1 MSKRFKKVYC
11 EISGAC
17 NLTCNFCPLTDKPRG
32 MMSRELFC
40 KIAQEAAPLTEQF
53 YLHLMGEPLLHP
65 DFEFFIDECAKHQ
78 LPVHLVTNGT
88 LITPA
93 LEPILCNPTIQAINF
108 SLQSFAACY
117 GEEADDTEYLETI
130 FSFIDHA
137 LVKRPD
143 LQLNLR
149 LWNLEN
155 FSSVVDHNR
164 LLLNRIYAHFG
175 EEIPSFSTVGRS
187 HHGCSV
193 PIKGRLF
200 MNYSSRFIWPDLELS
215 ECRQEGYCMGA
226 MGLVGIHCDGTVVPC
241 CLDNNAAMA
250 LGNIKSSTL
259 QEIFN
264 QPRAQTMVDGFN
276 ESKLVEPLCRR
287 CEFAKR
293 FRKKIKQGLWPDP
306 VGLAT

>member
-17 NLTCNFCPLTDKPRG
+17 NLTCNFCPLTDQPRG

-40 KIAQEAAPLTEQF
+40 KIAAEAAPLAERF

-65 DFEFFIDECAKHQ
+65 DFDFIIDECARHG

-88 LITPA
+88 LIGPA
-93 LEPILCNPTIQAINF
+93 LEPVLLNSTIREINF

-130 FSFIDHA
+130 FGFIDRA
-137 LVKRPD
+137 LEKRAD

-149 LWNLEN
+149 LWNLDD
-155 FSSVVDHNR
+155 FASVVDHNR
-164 LLLNRIYAHFG
+164 VLLNRIYAHFG
-175 EEIPSFSTVGRS
+175 EEIPAFSSVGRS
-187 HHGCSV
+187 HHSCSV

-200 MNYSSRFIWPDLELS
+200 MNYSSRFVWPDMELK
-215 ECRQEGYCMGA
+215 ECRTHGFCMGA
-226 MGLVGIHCDGTVVPC
+226 MGQVGIHCDGTVVPC
-241 CLDNNAAMA
+241 CLDNNATMA
-250 LGNIKSSTL
+250 LGNMNTATL
-259 QEIFN
+259 REIFN
-264 QPRAQTMVDGFN
+264 QPRAQKMMDGFN
-276 ESKLVEPLCRR
+276 RAMIVEPLCRR

-293 FRKKIKQGLWPDP
+293 FRKKVKQGSWPDP
-306 VGLAT
+306 D